1 MGKNKR
7 RHDLEAAENGADSE
21 TLSLHTASKKPGTLT
36 GGQDQ
41 TTSVDKESR
50 DIAYTTKTTLSQ
62 GFLDLAL
69 LTSSARKLRDVMEL
83 DQWKLNQHVTFGC
96 LILSIILQIA
106 VGIILLLIGRR
117 DFKRANSDENLPR
130 LQRLNDTAM
139 ALAFLIAVVDIF
151 ISTFDAND
159 VSNNNIANNA
169 LAVMQNITSFQL

>member
-1 MGKNKR
+1 M
-7 RHDLEAAENGADSE
+7 
-21 TLSLHTASKKPGTLT
+21 

-96 LILSIILQIA
+96 LILSIILQ
-106 VGIILLLIGRR
+106 VT
-117 DFKRANSDENLPR
+117 DVFNNKFNLKM
-130 LQRLNDTAM
+130 Q
-139 ALAFLIAVVDIF
+139 
-151 ISTFDAND
+151 
-159 VSNNNIANNA
+159 VSSRNCNR
-169 LAVMQNITSFQL
+169 MKSHS